1 LGSLAVGVP
10 LDYRVW
16 VFVPNLNLRLILN
29 LSTNTIN
36 TKLLI
41 LLFVRSRMVPY
52 IPLLLRGALRNSD
65 LVPLIDVDP
74 DDVAVPLHP
83 VAPMWWVHSSPS
95 GVAWRERSSRR
106 NAAASCAGAA
116 SAWSWAGRSTPSCSR
131 DRFCC
136 STQSISSAQLAKMG
150 G

>member
-1 LGSLAVGVP
+1 
-10 LDYRVW
+10 
-16 VFVPNLNLRLILN
+16 
-29 LSTNTIN
+29 
-36 TKLLI
+36 
-41 LLFVRSRMVPY
+41 MVPY

-83 VAPMWWVHSSPS
+83 DAPMWWATPRPP
-95 GVAWRERSSRR
+95 ALR